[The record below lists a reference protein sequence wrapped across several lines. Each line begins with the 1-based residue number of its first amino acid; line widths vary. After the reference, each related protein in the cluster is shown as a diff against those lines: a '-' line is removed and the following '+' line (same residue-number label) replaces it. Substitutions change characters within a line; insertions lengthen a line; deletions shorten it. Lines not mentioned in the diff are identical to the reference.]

1 ATGGTVAVNDTYTDG
16 QKIVET
22 LGNPG
27 DAAITVT
34 YAFEVSASACSSA
47 TRQQTTI
54 TLHPDPVFSITN
66 ATPSICEGTGVDITL
81 NTPTEDGLIE
91 LLSVDYNGATD
102 GTYSGGEQFG
112 NGDKITE
119 TLTNPGDAPITVTYT
134 FQVSGNGCTN
144 PMTQQ
149 TTVVVNPDPV
159 FSITNTTPAI
169 CEGTAAGITL
179 TTPTT
184 DGVIRVT
191 AVDYG

>member
-1 ATGGTVAVNDTYTDG
+1 MTQQTTVVVNPDPVFSITNTTPAICEGTAAGITLTTPTTGGVIRVTAVDYGTATGGTVAVNDTYTDG

-34 YAFEVSASACSSA
+34 YEFEVSASGCTNP

-134 FQVSGNGCTN
+134 F
-144 PMTQQ
+144 
-149 TTVVVNPDPV
+149 
-159 FSITNTTPAI
+159 
-169 CEGTAAGITL
+169 
-179 TTPTT
+179 
-184 DGVIRVT
+184 
-191 AVDYG
+191 